1 LAERP
6 LKHFLI
12 DRSAQNNSE
21 HNMIDQKL
29 SANES
34 VRICSFNVRH
44 GDCTLVE
51 YMRDDT
57 IQFRMLI
64 DAGEQ
69 LPQALVC

>member
-1 LAERP
+1 
-6 LKHFLI
+6 
-12 DRSAQNNSE
+12 
-21 HNMIDQKL
+21 MIDQKL

>member
-1 LAERP
+1 
-6 LKHFLI
+6 
-12 DRSAQNNSE
+12 
-21 HNMIDQKL
+21 
-29 SANES
+29 
-34 VRICSFNVRH
+34 
-44 GDCTLVE
+44 LVE